1 MEAYS
6 YPERSEHVE
15 AHDQF
20 RRNIQDLKTL
30 TTTKG
35 ELVAESLCYDLF
47 EWFKNHITN
56 TDKKFGI
63 FLKAQSAL

>member
-1 MEAYS
+1 METYS
-6 YPERSEHVE
+6 YPERYEHVE

-20 RRNIQDLKTL
+20 RKNIQDLKTL
-30 TTTKG
+30 TTAKG

-56 TDKKFGI
+56 TDKKFGF